1 MEILGTEIDVNA
13 PLMAAGLDSLQ
24 ASEFVNMLC
33 VHSSI
38 DIPQTALFDHPTL
51 KSISMYL
58 ADTAGGDKAR
68 RQNPTAADQLMT
80 SSPSQGRVQIAQH
93 SA

>member
-1 MEILGTEIDVNA
+1 MELLGTEIDVNA

-24 ASEFVNMLC
+24 ASEFVNMIC
-33 VHSSI
+33 VHNSI
-38 DIPQTALFDHPTL
+38 AIPQTALFDHPTL

-68 RQNPTAADQLMT
+68 RRNPTAADQLTM
-80 SSPSQGRVQIAQH
+80 SCPSQGRVQIA
-93 SA
+93 